1 MLSTATLN
9 AADLFRCGVTRA
21 STGCRVSTIERHC
34 VELINGNLRDR
45 RRSSILEPTL
55 RVLSLLTFLSLS
67 LSTYFRRW
75 NFRRRSSILGKKDEE
90 RTDRKDGW
98 NWNEMRNGEWWR
110 QLNKRKRLK
119 GEARR
124 GCRSLDA
131 HPQVKV
137 HRQAR
142 PANLRLHS
150 SITDPD
156 RFIEYRH
163 LRVQRSLRQF
173 IHLPPAELK
182 RTDPRPTSRMTRK
195 IHRRGE
201 RSRRR
206 AV

>member
-45 RRSSILEPTL
+45 RRGSILEPTL
-55 RVLSLLTFLSLS
+55 RVFSLLTFLSLS

-98 NWNEMRNGEWWR
+98 NWNEMRNREWWR

-131 HPQVKV
+131 HPQV

>member
-45 RRSSILEPTL
+45 RRGSILEPTL

-75 NFRRRSSILGKKDEE
+75 NIRRRSSILGKKDEE

>member
-45 RRSSILEPTL
+45 RRGSILEPTL
-55 RVLSLLTFLSLS
+55 RVLFLLTFLSLS
-67 LSTYFRRW
+67 LDIFSTMELSTKKLDPW
-75 NFRRRSSILGKKDEE
+75 EKDEE

>member
-173 IHLPPAELK
+173 IHLPPVELK